1 MTILLAIVLATL
13 HLEDDDLVTLHERVH
28 NFYYYL
34 CPINSGCAD
43 GYCSLVVYEQHF
55 VELNS
60 LAGLYILD
68 VMHEELLALLS
79 LELLTVNFYDCVH
92 FINTKRF
99 LRKANSHLPL
109 LIRASTD

>member
-43 GYCSLVVYEQHF
+43 GYCSLF

-60 LAGLYILD
+60 LTSLYILD
-68 VMHEELLALLS
+68 VMHEELFALLS

-99 LRKANSHLPL
+99 LRKANDHLPL